1 MAYVF
6 YKDKCNQ
13 IKLNTLLSNQNVTPN
28 FDLLV
33 IDVEGNEENV
43 FSEFDLKYWNPQMMI
58 VELIDNHHS
67 FQKYSDH
74 VKSNKNLRNK
84 ILTFDYIEI
93 YKDEINTVF
102 VKKDLYIKHN

>member
-1 MAYVF
+1 
-6 YKDKCNQ
+6 
-13 IKLNTLLSNQNVTPN
+13 
-28 FDLLV
+28 
-33 IDVEGNEENV
+33 
-43 FSEFDLKYWNPQMMI
+43 MI

-84 ILTFDYIEI
+84 ILTFDYIEV